1 MWHLL
6 SIHRALPGRFSRHE
20 VTSGKVGPMPP
31 RAKPVAQQSLLDRL
45 RELLADETI
54 TDEKSMFGGVCVM
67 VRGKILVSAGKDG
80 SLLVRVATERHDGL
94 LTRAG
99 ASQAEMGA
107 GRDMGPGWISISAP
121 ALEDD
126 ATLESWLDTALEHNR
141 ADADGRR

>member
-1 MWHLL
+1 MRDGAGQDPRERREGRLAA
-6 SIHRALPGRFSRHE
+6 RAG
-20 VTSGKVGPMPP
+20 
-31 RAKPVAQQSLLDRL
+31 
-45 RELLADETI
+45 
-54 TDEKSMFGGVCVM
+54 
-67 VRGKILVSAGKDG
+67 
-80 SLLVRVATERHDGL
+80 ATERHDEL

-141 ADADGRR
+141 AAADGRR